1 MSAEQIEFLKRKH
14 GIIDSDPA
22 NAPGA
27 LNTHGAGDTREKP
40 QQAAYVPPPAPVA
53 AADPSGFSADQLAFL
68 ARKKAGDTE
77 IAGAMN
83 THGAGDTRGQSAP
96 APAPAYVP
104 PPAPVAAA
112 DPSGFSP
119 DQLAFLAR
127 KKAGDTEIAGAM
139 NTHGAGDTR
148 GQSAPAPAPVAAPA
162 PAPVAAAPAP
172 GGTSEFSPEQLAFLA
187 RKKAGDTEIA

>member
-1 MSAEQIEFLKRKH
+1 MSAMFTVTPARCVSKSQFTPGAAQLKAQPARVQSRCAKVAPKRALKVQSMHRLGDTSGMSAEQIEFLKRKH

-96 APAPAYVP
+96 APA
-104 PPAPVAAA
+104 
-112 DPSGFSP
+112 
-119 DQLAFLAR
+119 
-127 KKAGDTEIAGAM
+127 
-139 NTHGAGDTR
+139 
-148 GQSAPAPAPVAAPA
+148 
-162 PAPVAAAPAP
+162 
-172 GGTSEFSPEQLAFLA
+172 
-187 RKKAGDTEIA
+187 